1 MARQGGKTWCGWNY
15 TGFRRRDISKDYA
28 KKHNIPM
35 MEVFDHLK
43 LNVVSY
49 ERCDCKNCLKA
60 FHAFARSIIENN
72 QVDAF
77 MTVLVVENRKLEEA
91 KEAAE

>member
-35 MEVFDHLK
+35 TEVFDHLK
-43 LNVVSY
+43 LKVVPY
-49 ERCDCKNCLKA
+49 EKCDCKNCLKA
-60 FHAFARSIIENN
+60 FHAFAKAMIENGH
-72 QVDAF
+72 VEAF
-77 MTVLVVENRKLEEA
+77 LRVLMCESEKVEEA
-91 KEAAE
+91 KEAAK